1 MEFGPGPGEEVF
13 AASFLARREIVFASE
28 LLDHAPALVEI
39 FAHEIYHFA
48 WRRLGNVERA
58 AWAQLLQGETKPKHA
73 GLSSRLR
80 YEEFIERRADRR
92 WKNYVCEAFCDTAGA
107 MTQPKSKISSQRKQ
121 WFKRLLKRRKL
132 AV

>member
-1 MEFGPGPGEEVF
+1 LESGPGPGEEVF
-13 AASFLARREIVFASE
+13 AASFVARREIVLASE

-48 WRRLGNVERA
+48 WCRLGNPERA
-58 AWAQLLQGETKPKHA
+58 AWADLLRIETKPKHA

-80 YEEFIERRADRR
+80 YDEFIQQATDRR
-92 WKNYVCEAFCDTAGA
+92 WKNYICEAFCDTAGA
-107 MTQPKSKISSQRKQ
+107 MTLPKANISSQRKR
-121 WFKRLLKRRKL
+121 WLESLRERRKL